1 MINDH
6 LFFFEQTDFSLRFA
20 RCVISETSLQIED
33 LKEVSTSDPAAI
45 PQLAPAGTQVV
56 CALRP
61 KPRSLHLATA
71 DEAKRYPG
79 LAGIQQFSQLPA
91 FAKSEPAWFAA
102 VQASDGAVPTS
113 SQWLMSLSSDAAQ
126 QQARTLIETIKLKP
140 ARCLDA
146 TLATIGAVTSTVTAP
161 TLLLEIG
168 ELNSHA
174 LLIGPNGILAS
185 RSVTLNLDQIADAVQ
200 AELNLKFRGSA
211 AKLFF
216 NPDCDFTDSGPKIAA
231 RLGTALKADLAPLL
245 AGQPAPATLCC
256 SGLPALQNWL
266 EVQLAS
272 VLGFAAYAP
281 DFKGWSASVGMTFG
295 NPALAASVSPAWFN
309 FLHFINSQTLESPV
323 AVAWQAEWLSVKTPI
338 APRPP
343 TTPPVAPVGQ
353 RPANPTPAAATAA
366 PAATS
371 APAKSVPAPAANTPV
386 KPGATP
392 APAAKSAPTP
402 TPAPAKPGATPAK
415 PASVTP
421 AKPVP
426 AAAAPIKP
434 ATPVA
439 AKATPAAANPPKA
452 PASSVQYSAKPTNP
466 TSSISTPQTKAPSK
480 SKMPMFL
487 GIGALVL
494 ILAAGG
500 YFYVQSQNEEAAR
513 IALDKQKAEERVKVE
528 AARAHLAETKAKEEE
543 ENRKKFELETSR
555 KLALSES
562 ARKRAEEDARNE
574 TANRLANAR
583 GTLVVTTQPAG
594 AIVKVG
600 ELPPRTSPATFN
612 FVKIGKYPVTISLA
626 HHEDAK
632 LELEV
637 TENNTTDS
645 GVITLASVVGAV
657 TLTSEPSGSNY
668 ELKPA
673 NSFLV
678 AADAKRTGQT
688 PATIENLDPGDYS
701 ITYSRA
707 GWAPHTETISVTRN
721 NTSKSS
727 WEFPSGSVKITSS
740 PSGATVIQNGNS
752 LGVTPLSIRQP
763 LGAARYELK
772 LAFHDPV
779 SLSGSVEDGKV
790 LTLNAQLP
798 LTDIIFGPSEL
809 DKNPEPINPK
819 TPELPPSLTLVEGK
833 IVIQMTI
840 DRDGSTS
847 DLKLIRASNPEI
859 GRIYLAALAK
869 WKFKPGIKDG
879 KPVRSS
885 VVVPFLINPS

>member
-1 MINDH
+1 MLNDH

-33 LKEVSTSDPAAI
+33 LKEVLAGDPAAI

-61 KPRSLHLATA
+61 KPRSLHLATV

-91 FAKSEPAWFAA
+91 FAKSEPAWFAGA
-102 VQASDGAVPTS
+102 QASDGAIPTGAPWVMSMS
-113 SQWLMSLSSDAAQ
+113 SEAAQ
-126 QQARTLIETIKLKP
+126 RQARALIETIKLKP

-146 TLATIGAVTSTVTAP
+146 TLATIGAITSTITSP

-168 ELNSHA
+168 ELNSQA
-174 LLIGPNGILAS
+174 LLIGPNGVLAT
-185 RSVTLNLDQIADAVQ
+185 RPVTLNLDQIADAVQ

-216 NPDCDFTDSGPKIAA
+216 NPDCDFTESGPKIAA
-231 RLGTALKADLAPLL
+231 RLGTVLKADLVPLL
-245 AGQPAPATLCC
+245 AGQPAPTTFCC

-266 EVQLAS
+266 EGHLAS
-272 VLGFAAYAP
+272 VLGLAAYAP
-281 DFKGWSASVGMTFG
+281 DFKGWSAAVGMTFG
-295 NPALAASVSPAWFN
+295 SPALAASVSPAWFN

-323 AVAWQAEWLSVKTPI
+323 AVAWQAEWLSVKATI

-343 TTPPVAPVGQ
+343 TTPPVAPGVQ
-353 RPANPTPAAATAA
+353 RPANPTPAPAAATVA
-366 PAATS
+366 AATT
-371 APAKSVPAPAANTPV
+371 V
-386 KPGATP
+386 
-392 APAAKSAPTP
+392 
-402 TPAPAKPGATPAK
+402 PAKPGAPAA
-415 PASVTP
+415 PAGKANPT
-421 AKPVP
+421 PVP
-426 AAAAPIKP
+426 AAAKPAATPPKPSPAAPAKPAPAAATPAKPTSPAAAKPTQVP
-434 ATPVA
+434 ATP
-439 AKATPAAANPPKA
+439 AKT
-452 PASSVQYSAKPTNP
+452 PASSVQYSATPAAP
-466 TSSISTPQTKAPSK
+466 ASSAATPPNKIPGK
-480 SKMPMFL
+480 SKMPLFI

-494 ILAAGG
+494 VLAGG
-500 YFYVQSQNEEAAR
+500 GFFYVQSQKEEAER
-513 IALDKQKAEERVKVE
+513 IALDKRKADERLKAEAERTQ
-528 AARAHLAETKAKEEE
+528 LAEKKAKEEE

-555 KLALSES
+555 KLALAEN
-562 ARKRAEEDARNE
+562 ARKQAEEEARNE
-574 TANRLANAR
+574 AATRLANAR
-583 GTLVVTTQPAG
+583 GTLIVTTQPAG
-594 AIVKVG
+594 ATVKVG
-600 ELPPRTSPATFN
+600 DLPPRTSPATFN

-657 TLTSEPSGSNY
+657 TLTSDPSGSNY

-678 AADAKRTGQT
+678 AADAKKTGQT

-707 GWAPHTETISVTRN
+707 GWAPHTETVSVTRN
-721 NTSKSS
+721 NTAKSS
-727 WEFPSGSVKITSS
+727 WVFPSGSVKITSS
-740 PSGATVIQNGNS
+740 PSGATVTQNGNN
-752 LGVTPLSIRQP
+752 LGVTPLTTRQP

-779 SLSGSVEDGKV
+779 FLSGSVEEGKT
-790 LTLNAQLP
+790 LELNAQLP

-809 DKNPEPINPK
+809 DKIPEPINPK
-819 TPELPPSLTLVEGK
+819 TPDLPSALTLVEGK
-833 IVIQMTI
+833 VVIQMTI
-840 DRDGSTS
+840 NRDGSTS
-847 DLKLIRASNPEI
+847 DLKIVRASNAEI
-859 GRIYLAALAK
+859 GKIYLAALAK

>member
-1 MINDH
+1 MLNDH

-33 LKEVSTSDPAAI
+33 LKEVSASDPATI
-45 PQLAPAGTQVV
+45 PQLAPAGSQVV

-61 KPRSLHLATA
+61 KPRCLHLATV

-79 LAGIQQFSQLPA
+79 LAGVQQFSQLPA
-91 FAKSEPAWFAA
+91 FAKNEPSWFAA
-102 VQASDGAVPTS
+102 VQASDGAIPAS
-113 SQWLMSLSSDAAQ
+113 SPWLMSLSSDAAQ

-146 TLATIGAVTSTVTAP
+146 TLATIGAITSTVTAP
-161 TLLLEIG
+161 TLLIEIG
-168 ELNSHA
+168 ELNSQA
-174 LLIGPNGILAS
+174 LLIGPNGVLAA

-245 AGQPAPATLCC
+245 AGQPAPTTLCC

-272 VLGFAAYAP
+272 VLGIAAYAP
-281 DFKGWSASVGMTFG
+281 DFKGWSAAVGMTFG

-323 AVAWQAEWLSVKTPI
+323 AVAWQAEWLSVKAPI

-343 TTPPVAPVGQ
+343 TTPPVVPGAQ
-353 RPANPTPAAATAA
+353 RPANPTPVVATAA
-366 PAATS
+366 PASTA
-371 APAKSVPAPAANTPV
+371 APGKPAPSPAANTPT
-386 KPGATP
+386 KSGATP
-392 APAAKSAPTP
+392 APAAKAVTNPTP
-402 TPAPAKPGATPAK
+402 VPAKPGAAPAKPSPSTPAKPVSAGATPAK
-415 PASVTP
+415 PA
-421 AKPVP
+421 AP
-426 AAAAPIKP
+426 AAAKP
-434 ATPVA
+434 
-439 AKATPAAANPPKA
+439 TPAAVGAAKS
-452 PASSVQYSAKPTNP
+452 PASSVQYSAKPA
-466 TSSISTPQTKAPSK
+466 TSASSTSTPQNRASSK
-480 SKMPMFL
+480 SKMPLFI

-494 ILAAGG
+494 ILAGAGG

-513 IALDKQKAEERVKVE
+513 IAQKQKDDERVKAE
-528 AARAHLAETKAKEEE
+528 AERTHLAEKKAKEEE
-543 ENRKKFELETSR
+543 ENRKKFELESSR
-555 KLALSES
+555 KLAVAEN
-562 ARKRAEEDARNE
+562 ARKQAEEEARNE
-574 TANRLANAR
+574 AANRLANAR
-583 GTLVVTTQPAG
+583 GTLIVTTQPAG
-594 AIVKVG
+594 ATVKVG
-600 ELPPRTSPATFN
+600 DLPPRPSPATFN
-612 FVKIGKYPVTISLA
+612 FVKIGKYPVTITLA

-657 TLTSEPSGSNY
+657 TLTSDPSGSNY

-688 PATIENLDPGDYS
+688 PATIDNLDPGDYS
-701 ITYSRA
+701 ITYSRP
-707 GWAPHTETISVTRN
+707 GWAPHTETVSVTRN

-727 WEFPSGSVKITSS
+727 WAFPSGLVKITSL
-740 PSGATVIQNGNS
+740 PSGATVTQNGNS
-752 LGVTPLSIRQP
+752 LGVTPLTTRQP

-779 SLSGSVEDGKV
+779 FLSGSVEDGKT
-790 LTLNAQLP
+790 LELNAQLP

-819 TPELPPSLTLVEGK
+819 TPDLPPSLTLVEGK
-833 IVIQMTI
+833 VVIQMTI
-840 DRDGSTS
+840 NRDGSTS
-847 DLKLIRASNPEI
+847 DLKIIRASNAEI
-859 GRIYLAALAK
+859 GKIYLAALAK
-869 WKFKPGIKDG
+869 WKFKPGTKDG